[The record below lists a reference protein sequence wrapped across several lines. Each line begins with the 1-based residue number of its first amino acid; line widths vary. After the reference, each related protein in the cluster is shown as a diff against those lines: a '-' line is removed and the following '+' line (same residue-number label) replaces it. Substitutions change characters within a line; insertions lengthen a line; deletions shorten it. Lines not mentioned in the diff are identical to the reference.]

1 MTPKIKVPFED
12 WQHFNI
18 TLIDNYI
25 NVDTLTILINHDR
38 FLIIESWYLSLINK
52 HLGHIMSVHPLNFAP
67 RNLKLEV
74 KVMKQDKDL
83 VFLDTC
89 QNDDLRTLCD
99 ILTYNNKGEI
109 RLSEQLTDTDAYLN
123 CYPDKM
129 NLMAAEIAEELRKFG
144 SNTVMTICRKGEAD
158 SYETIVRR
166 VCKKMGVNVNDSD
179 NTLAMERELLTT
191 ICEQTT
197 SKLSDEELRKLA
209 DKAGIPHK
217 SLNHQILVSTILF
230 AIRRN
235 TYLLTEMIYY
245 VTSRIASMLLGR
257 WIGMM
262 GMSAVGRYLGMAA
275 GPIGWTLLAGWTL
288 SDIASPAYRVM
299 IPAVIMTASMRYR
312 QTALLTQK
320 I

>member
-1 MTPKIKVPFED
+1 
-12 WQHFNI
+12 
-18 TLIDNYI
+18 
-25 NVDTLTILINHDR
+25 
-38 FLIIESWYLSLINK
+38 
-52 HLGHIMSVHPLNFAP
+52 
-67 RNLKLEV
+67 
-74 KVMKQDKDL
+74 MKQDKDL
-83 VFLDTC
+83 MFLASC

-123 CYPDKM
+123 YYPDRM
-129 NLMAAEIAEELRKFG
+129 NLMTGEIAEELRKFG
-144 SNTVMTICRKGEAD
+144 SNTVRTFCRKGEAD

-166 VCKKMGVNVNDSD
+166 VCKRMGVKVDDCD
-179 NTLAMERELLTT
+179 NTPTMECELLTT

-217 SLNHQILVSTILF
+217 SLNHQMLVTAILY

-257 WIGMM
+257 WM
-262 GMSAVGRYLGMAA
+262 GMSAVSRYLGMVA

-299 IPAVIMTASMRYR
+299 IPAVIMVASMRFR
-312 QTALLTQK
+312 QTALLPQK

>member
-83 VFLDTC
+83 AFLDTC

-99 ILTYNNKGEI
+99 ILTYNNKGEL
-109 RLSEQLTDTDAYLN
+109 RLSEQLTNTDAYLN

-166 VCKKMGVNVNDSD
+166 VCKKMGVKVNDSD

-217 SLNHQILVSTILF
+217 SLNHQMLVSTILF

>member
-1 MTPKIKVPFED
+1 M
-12 WQHFNI
+12 
-18 TLIDNYI
+18 
-25 NVDTLTILINHDR
+25 
-38 FLIIESWYLSLINK
+38 
-52 HLGHIMSVHPLNFAP
+52 
-67 RNLKLEV
+67 NL
-74 KVMKQDKDL
+74 DKDL
-83 VFLDTC
+83 TFLATC
-89 QNDDLRTLCD
+89 NNEDLRTLCD
-99 ILTYNNKGEI
+99 ILTYNKNGEV
-109 RLSEQLTDTDAYLN
+109 RLSEQLTNSDAYIN
-123 CYPDKM
+123 NYPEKM
-129 NLMAAEIAEELRKFG
+129 NLMAKEIGEELRKYG
-144 SNTVMTICRKGEAD
+144 SNTVKTFCRKGEAD

-166 VCKKMGVNVNDSD
+166 VCKRMRIKVSDTD
-179 NTLAMERELLTT
+179 NTQTMEYELLTT

-217 SLNHQILVSTILF
+217 SLNHQMLVTAILF

-262 GMSAVGRYLGMAA
+262 GMSAVSRYLGMAA
-275 GPIGWTLLAGWTL
+275 GPIGWTLLAGWAI

-299 IPAVIMTASMRYR
+299 IPAVIMVASMRFR
-312 QTALLTQK
+312 QTAQLTQK

>member
-1 MTPKIKVPFED
+1 MTPKKKVPFED

-25 NVDTLTILINHDR
+25 NVDTLTILTNHDR

-99 ILTYNNKGEI
+99 ILTYNNKGEL
-109 RLSEQLTDTDAYLN
+109 RLSEQLTNTDAYLN

-179 NTLAMERELLTT
+179 NTLAIERELLTT

-217 SLNHQILVSTILF
+217 SLNHQMLVSTILF

>member
-1 MTPKIKVPFED
+1 
-12 WQHFNI
+12 
-18 TLIDNYI
+18 
-25 NVDTLTILINHDR
+25 
-38 FLIIESWYLSLINK
+38 
-52 HLGHIMSVHPLNFAP
+52 
-67 RNLKLEV
+67 
-74 KVMKQDKDL
+74 MKQDKDL
-83 VFLDTC
+83 MFLASC

-123 CYPDKM
+123 YYPDRM
-129 NLMAAEIAEELRKFG
+129 NLMTGEIAEELRKFG
-144 SNTVMTICRKGEAD
+144 SNTVRTFCRKGEAD

-166 VCKKMGVNVNDSD
+166 VCKRMGVKVDDCDS
-179 NTLAMERELLTT
+179 ELLTT

-217 SLNHQILVSTILF
+217 SLNHQMLVTAILF

-262 GMSAVGRYLGMAA
+262 GMSAVSRYLGMAA

-299 IPAVIMTASMRYR
+299 IPAVIMVASMRFR
-312 QTALLTQK
+312 QTALLPQK

>member
-1 MTPKIKVPFED
+1 
-12 WQHFNI
+12 
-18 TLIDNYI
+18 
-25 NVDTLTILINHDR
+25 
-38 FLIIESWYLSLINK
+38 
-52 HLGHIMSVHPLNFAP
+52 
-67 RNLKLEV
+67 
-74 KVMKQDKDL
+74 MKQDKDL
-83 VFLDTC
+83 MFLASC

-123 CYPDKM
+123 YYPDRM
-129 NLMAAEIAEELRKFG
+129 HMMASEIADELRKFG
-144 SNTVMTICRKGEAD
+144 SNTVKTFCRKGEAD

-166 VCKKMGVNVNDSD
+166 VCKRMGVKVNDSD
-179 NTLAMERELLTT
+179 STRIMEMELLTT

-197 SKLSDEELRKLA
+197 SKLSDEELRNLA

-217 SLNHQILVSTILF
+217 SLNHQMLVTAILF

-235 TYLLTEMIYY
+235 SYLLTEMIYY

-262 GMSAVGRYLGMAA
+262 GMSTVGRYLGMAA
-275 GPIGWTLLAGWTL
+275 GPIGWTLLAGWTI

-299 IPAVIMTASMRYR
+299 IPAVIMVASMRFR
-312 QTALLTQK
+312 QNVLLPQK
-320 I
+320 Y

>member
-1 MTPKIKVPFED
+1 
-12 WQHFNI
+12 
-18 TLIDNYI
+18 
-25 NVDTLTILINHDR
+25 
-38 FLIIESWYLSLINK
+38 
-52 HLGHIMSVHPLNFAP
+52 
-67 RNLKLEV
+67 
-74 KVMKQDKDL
+74 MKQDKDL
-83 VFLDTC
+83 VFLASC

-99 ILTYNNKGEI
+99 ILTYNNKDEI

-129 NLMAAEIAEELRKFG
+129 NLMAAEIEEELRKFG
-144 SNTVMTICRKGEAD
+144 SNTVRTFCRKGEAD

-166 VCKKMGVNVNDSD
+166 VCKRMGVKVNDCD
-179 NTLAMERELLTT
+179 NTLTMERELLTT

-217 SLNHQILVSTILF
+217 SLNHQMLVSAILF

-245 VTSRIASMLLGR
+245 VTYRIANMLLGR
-257 WIGMM
+257 WITIM
-262 GMSAVGRYLGMAA
+262 GMSTVGRYLSIAA
-275 GPIGWTLLAGWTL
+275 GPVGWAVVAGWTL
-288 SDIASPAYRVM
+288 SDIASPAYRIM
-299 IPAVIMTASMRYR
+299 IPAVIMVASMRFR
-312 QTALLTQK
+312 QSAAIAQK

>member
-1 MTPKIKVPFED
+1 
-12 WQHFNI
+12 
-18 TLIDNYI
+18 
-25 NVDTLTILINHDR
+25 
-38 FLIIESWYLSLINK
+38 
-52 HLGHIMSVHPLNFAP
+52 
-67 RNLKLEV
+67 
-74 KVMKQDKDL
+74 MKQDKDL
-83 VFLDTC
+83 LFLASC

-123 CYPDKM
+123 YYPDRM
-129 NLMAAEIAEELRKFG
+129 HMMASEIAEELRKFG
-144 SNTVMTICRKGEAD
+144 SNTVKTFCRKGEAD

-166 VCKKMGVNVNDSD
+166 VCKRMGVKVNDSD
-179 NTLAMERELLTT
+179 STRIMEIELLTT

-197 SKLSDEELRKLA
+197 SRLSDEELRNLA

-217 SLNHQILVSTILF
+217 SLNHQMLVTAILF

-245 VTSRIASMLLGR
+245 VTSRIATMLLGR

-262 GMSAVGRYLGMAA
+262 GMSTVGRYLGMAA
-275 GPIGWTLLAGWTL
+275 GPLGWTLLAGWTI

-299 IPAVIMTASMRYR
+299 IPAVIMVASMRFR
-312 QTALLTQK
+312 QTILLPQK
-320 I
+320 Y

>member
-89 QNDDLRTLCD
+89 QNDDLRTVCD

>member
-1 MTPKIKVPFED
+1 
-12 WQHFNI
+12 
-18 TLIDNYI
+18 
-25 NVDTLTILINHDR
+25 
-38 FLIIESWYLSLINK
+38 
-52 HLGHIMSVHPLNFAP
+52 
-67 RNLKLEV
+67 
-74 KVMKQDKDL
+74 MKQDKDL
-83 VFLDTC
+83 MFLASC
-89 QNDDLRTLCD
+89 QNEDLRTLCD

-109 RLSEQLTDTDAYLN
+109 RLSEQLTDSDAYLHY
-123 CYPDKM
+123 YPDKM
-129 NLMAAEIAEELRKFG
+129 NLMAGEIAEELRKFG
-144 SNTVMTICRKGEAD
+144 SNTVRTFCRKGEAD

-166 VCKKMGVNVNDSD
+166 VCKRMGVKVDDCD
-179 NTLAMERELLTT
+179 NTPTMERELLTT

-217 SLNHQILVSTILF
+217 SLNHQMLVTAILF

-262 GMSAVGRYLGMAA
+262 GMSAVSRYLGMAA

-299 IPAVIMTASMRYR
+299 IPAVIMVASMRFR